1 MPNCLQR
8 QFQGEKKP
16 PCGGFFLA
24 KQITAWLARKQQMQ
38 QVQQR
43 EQQQMRQQQV
53 RKQQEQLQQQ
63 VQQEQLQQ
71 QELLLSYRKRPEQQQ
86 R

>member
-1 MPNCLQR
+1 LPERARNKR
-8 QFQGEKKP
+8 QTKKNHLTVV
-16 PCGGFFLA
+16 FFLA
-24 KQITAWLARKQQMQ
+24 KQITAWLARKQQK

-43 EQQQMRQQQV
+43 ERQQMRQRQVLQRELELVQLRERQQV
-53 RKQQEQLQQQ
+53 
-63 VQQEQLQQ
+63 